1 MKLKTLSLSLAFTV
15 ASPVFAAMSDAQ
27 LAQALR
33 QDISKHFVTLKAP
46 KLVFHWVDASDI
58 NPSGQYNSAFPA
70 NASHYKSY
78 TDKQGSKIYRAR
90 NSRDS
95 DVEGPGLYMAT
106 DPLVSRAYGG
116 KNTYGLIVGIMK
128 PGARILANAY
138 TTLPIAA
145 NLQAELSGRGC
156 TGVTMYPEILD
167 TYGNTP
173 CLKVKQLLVG
183 SDVSFADGRFY
194 SFGTGD
200 IEGCRSRFGA
210 KDLTIPA
217 SKVKTYEGLDT
228 FVVYSSR
235 MMSEVLGFTHK
246 TAPGS
251 HALANQIM
259 SYLKGLQVHQLNT
272 YSGYSLVSQ
281 EQLNNPAIKAMS
293 KADIAKFS
301 QAHIMGCNK

>member
-1 MKLKTLSLSLAFTV
+1 MKLKFLSLSLALSV

-58 NPSGQYNSAFPA
+58 NPAGQYNSAFPA
-70 NASHYKSY
+70 NAAHYKTY
-78 TDKQGSKIYRAR
+78 VDKQGSKIFRAR

-106 DPLVSRAYGG
+106 DPFVSRSYGG
-116 KNTYGLIVGIMK
+116 QRTFGLIVGVMK

-145 NLQAELSGRGC
+145 NLQAEVSARGC
-156 TGVTMYPEILD
+156 TGATMYPEILD
-167 TYGNTP
+167 VYSNPGCT
-173 CLKVKQLLVG
+173 KVKQLLVG
-183 SDVSFADGRFY
+183 SDISFADGRFY

-200 IEGCRSRFGA
+200 VEGCKSRFGA
-210 KDLTIPA
+210 KDLTIAA
-217 SKVKTYEGLDT
+217 SKVRDYESLDT

-246 TAPGS
+246 TVPGN

-259 SYLKGLQVHQLNT
+259 SYFKGLHTHNLT
-272 YSGYSLVSQ
+272 GYINYPLLSQ